1 MGINE
6 VLQEY
11 MRKQVYF
18 YNTQIYNNIYS
29 YIWRCYTFI
38 SL

>member
-18 YNTQIYNNIYS
+18 HNTQIYNNIYS
-29 YIWRCYTFI
+29 YIWRYYTFI